1 MKYDFTVPRE
11 PDGTVVTTQGSIE
24 ILWRAIS
31 QEQYNISGKCTAD
44 VVILTE
50 QYHNS
55 STNIAISV
63 LQYRHCILD
72 INRMKLCYCT
82 KKMKKI
88 KHGIILAQ

>member
-1 MKYDFTVPRE
+1 MKYGFTVPRE
-11 PDGTVVTTQGSIE
+11 PDGTVVTTQGSLE

-72 INRMKLCYCT
+72 FNRMKLCYCT
-82 KKMKKI
+82 KKMKKQ
-88 KHGIILAQ
+88 IIMV